1 MTPKQKKGIIAK
13 VWITKYALTTGVFEI
28 TAEITKDG
36 SAYDMHTSLP
46 TFFHGEGKEW
56 HRTKEAA
63 IAKAEEMRQKKIESL
78 KKQIEK
84 LEQMKFG

>member
-46 TFFHGEGKEW
+46 TFFTEREKNGTEQRKLP
-56 HRTKEAA
+56 
-63 IAKAEEMRQKKIESL
+63 SL
-78 KKQIEK
+78 KLKKCARRK
-84 LEQMKFG
+84 LLA